1 MYSVVHGVLSLN
13 TIRLGKRNVFNI
25 TKKKTSVIVIIALVI
40 LYIVPLCAARIGNPL
55 PPVPGQPSTAQQ
67 IDLTSITPQQNVQ
80 QITSDQTQILAYRN
94 VTLVLNCTRN
104 LDLNITVDEQVNPR
118 ILAFSLEPAQD
129 AALSIDV
136 SASPPLAASALP
148 QTLNFYVD
156 LKTDSSMQLQAQ
168 MKLNIN
174 ATSFGSELNRE
185 INPAKLTWMYWNTT
199 LNQWVQVPSYIDEY
213 GYLVCST
220 THFSTWTVSE
230 VEASPTPTVAPSTAP
245 SPTLAPAP
253 TATPALT
260 PSPTATAP
268 TFSASL
274 EPSAQPTTT
283 PNQTPQPTL
292 TPSTSATQSTSPKPE
307 PGTSAASP
315 VENPYIMLVAVLVVA
330 IVGTDASVVVLKSRP
345 KK

>member
-1 MYSVVHGVLSLN
+1 
-13 TIRLGKRNVFNI
+13 
-25 TKKKTSVIVIIALVI
+25 
-40 LYIVPLCAARIGNPL
+40 
-55 PPVPGQPSTAQQ
+55 
-67 IDLTSITPQQNVQ
+67 
-80 QITSDQTQILAYRN
+80 
-94 VTLVLNCTRN
+94 
-104 LDLNITVDEQVNPR
+104 VDEQVKPR
-118 ILAFSLEPAQD
+118 ILALSLESAQD

-268 TFSASL
+268 TFSASP

-330 IVGTDASVVVLKSRP
+330 IVGTAASVVVLKSRP